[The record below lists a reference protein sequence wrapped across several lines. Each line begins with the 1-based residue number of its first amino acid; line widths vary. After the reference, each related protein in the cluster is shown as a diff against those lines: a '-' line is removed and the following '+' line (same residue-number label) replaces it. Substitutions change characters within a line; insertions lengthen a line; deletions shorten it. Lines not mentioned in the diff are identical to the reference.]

1 MSSKP
6 ILFNAEMVK
15 AILDGR
21 KTQFRIPVNI
31 SSDCTYYASGI
42 NKTAI
47 SSNFNNFEAIF
58 VLPKD
63 KWKNSLTPKLGYFS
77 SCYKDGDIIFVQ
89 EDWKV
94 GGWNNTSFAFDH
106 SCEPFDKSWHNPP
119 SKEHFYD
126 LLRNTLDELEA
137 MKYPNKNGEYKWEKF
152 KSPLKM
158 MDKSTMQD
166 WMARIFLKVTNVRV
180 ERLQDISD
188 EDCIKEGIVEVTKD
202 NQVFKF
208 CIYDKKDYSSTPW
221 QDMPKNP
228 QEVYK
233 KLWNST
239 AKDKYKWEDNPYVFV
254 YEFERIHD
262 V

>member
-1 MSSKP
+1 MKP
-6 ILFNAEMVK
+6 ILFNTEMVK

-21 KTQFRIPVNI
+21 KTQFRILVNA
-31 SSDCTYYASGI
+31 SNDYTYYASGI
-42 NKTAI
+42 NKTAL

-63 KWKNSLTPKLGYFS
+63 KWKNSVTPKLEYFPS
-77 SCYKDGDIIFVQ
+77 HYNDSDILFVQ

-106 SCEPFDKSWHNPP
+106 SCEPFDKSWHTPP

-137 MKYPNKNGEYKWEKF
+137 MRYPNNNGEYKWEKF

-158 MDKSTMQD
+158 MDKSTMQY

-180 ERLQDISD
+180 ERLQDIRVRD
-188 EDCIKEGIVEVTKD
+188 IEKETGWKREKYSYS
-202 NQVFKF
+202 NKNRAF
-208 CIYDKKDYSSTPW
+208 YKDYR
-221 QDMPKNP
+221 D
-228 QEVYK
+228 
-233 KLWNST
+233 LWNST
-239 AKDKYKWEDNPYVFV
+239 AKDGYKWEDNPYVFV
-254 YEFERIHD
+254 YEFKRVYD